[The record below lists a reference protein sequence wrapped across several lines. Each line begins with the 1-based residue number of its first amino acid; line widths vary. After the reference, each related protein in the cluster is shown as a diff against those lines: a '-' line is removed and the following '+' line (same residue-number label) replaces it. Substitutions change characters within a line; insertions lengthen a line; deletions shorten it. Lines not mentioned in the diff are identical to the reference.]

1 MAKTKHTD
9 LVTYNGLLAIRSIVK
24 DFVKYTPKAAK
35 ERIHAECME
44 KLHSK
49 TPKLSFKVWEKQEF
63 PAYVLNRLI
72 KTKYSEF
79 LKDLPFEDIAFVLG
93 GVTKQ
98 RVQQLDDQA
107 KRKLQNI
114 SLNDKKVKKALDELK
129 VLILPEHID
138 VEGVNDYA

>member
-1 MAKTKHTD
+1 MT
-9 LVTYNGLLAIRSIVK
+9 
-24 DFVKYTPKAAK
+24 
-35 ERIHAECME
+35 
-44 KLHSK
+44 
-49 TPKLSFKVWEKQEF
+49 
-63 PAYVLNRLI
+63 
-72 KTKYSEF
+72 
-79 LKDLPFEDIAFVLG
+79 FEDIAFVLG